1 MIYYFLFGF
10 LLTKILLN
18 YLKHDPYYCQQNN
31 TLYDNPSDSN
41 HDNHDDET
49 PNNNNHYIDI
59 PPEENHTNPAPKPTS
74 NVWSIRPKNGFDEK
88 YANRGMSGYDER
100 FPLWNLYGWEM
111 DEERILKYMKQK
123 ALLEKLERGKYSKDD
138 KEIQDLF
145 DEIENNDIRGFR
157 LFVRPQEQWDDQG
170 EDGGLF

>member
-10 LLTKILLN
+10 LLTKIVLN

-31 TLYDNPSDSN
+31 TLYDKPSDSN
-41 HDNHDDET
+41 HEGDDS
-49 PNNNNHYIDI
+49 NNHKYIDV
-59 PPEENHTNPAPKPTS
+59 PPEENHTDPAANPTS
-74 NVWSIRPKNGFDEK
+74 NVWSIRPKHGSD
-88 YANRGMSGYDER
+88 ANRGMSGYDER

-111 DEERILKYMKQK
+111 DEERIMKYMKQK

-138 KEIQDLF
+138 KEIKDLF

-157 LFVRPQEQWDDQG
+157 LFVRPENQW
-170 EDGGLF
+170 EDEGLF

>member
-10 LLTKILLN
+10 LLTKIVLN
-18 YLKHDPYYCQQNN
+18 YLKHDPFYCQQNN
-31 TLYDNPSDSN
+31 TLYDKPSD
-41 HDNHDDET
+41 DDT
-49 PNNNNHYIDI
+49 DNNHKYIDI
-59 PPEENHTNPAPKPTS
+59 PPEENHTDPAPNPTS
-74 NVWSIRPKNGFDEK
+74 NVWSIQPKNGFD
-88 YANRGMSGYDER
+88 ANRGMSGYDER

-138 KEIQDLF
+138 KQIKDLF

-157 LFVRPQEQWDDQG
+157 LFVRPQNQWDD
-170 EDGGLF
+170 DGLF

>member
-10 LLTKILLN
+10 LLTKIVLN
-18 YLKHDPYYCQQNN
+18 YLKHDPFYCQQNN
-31 TLYDNPSDSN
+31 TLYDKPSDD
-41 HDNHDDET
+41 DNHK
-49 PNNNNHYIDI
+49 YIDI
-59 PPEENHTNPAPKPTS
+59 PPEENHTDPAPTPTS
-74 NVWSIRPKNGFDEK
+74 NVWSIRPKNGFD
-88 YANRGMSGYDER
+88 ANRGMSGYDER

-138 KEIQDLF
+138 KEIKDLF

-157 LFVRPQEQWDDQG
+157 LFVRPQNQWDD
-170 EDGGLF
+170 DGLF

>member
-31 TLYDNPSDSN
+31 TLYDKPSDSN
-41 HDNHDDET
+41 HDDNDDNPRET
-49 PNNNNHYIDI
+49 PNYIDI
-59 PPEENHTNPAPKPTS
+59 PPEENHTDPSPKPTS
-74 NVWSIRPKNGFDEK
+74 NVWSIRPKHGSDEK

-111 DEERILKYMKQK
+111 DEERILKYIKQK
-123 ALLEKLERGKYSKDD
+123 ALLEKLQRGKYSKDD

-157 LFVRPQEQWDDQG
+157 LFVRPENQWDDL
-170 EDGGLF
+170 DGGLF